1 MPEPGRGA
9 RAPRAPRELVDHLVE
24 QLTSSPGR
32 LVLTAPA
39 DPEVLD
45 LVHSMLEHLHVGS
58 TPVSPTA
65 KMKFEMAVIEVLGNI
80 VEHAYAHD
88 ASLPDVDP
96 SEVRRFEI
104 RLTATDDHLAASLSD
119 NGMPVSLDLD
129 DLPMPD
135 EMAESGRGLALAA
148 AALDVFE
155 FERVGASNH
164 WRLAC
169 RLD

>member
-1 MPEPGRGA
+1 MSEASDRPSPEVVA
-9 RAPRAPRELVDHLVE
+9 RLVD
-24 QLTSSPGR
+24 QLATSPGR

-45 LVHSMLEHLHVGS
+45 LVHSMLEHLHVGGVQ
-58 TPVSPTA
+58 VSPSA
-65 KMKFEMAVIEVLGNI
+65 KMRFEMAVIEVLGNI

-88 ASLPDVDP
+88 AALHDVDA

-104 RLTATDDHLAASLSD
+104 RLAATDTHLVASLSD

-155 FERVGASNH
+155 FERTGARNH

>member
-1 MPEPGRGA
+1 MSDSSSQPSPEMVAG
-9 RAPRAPRELVDHLVE
+9 LVD
-24 QLTSSPGR
+24 QLATSPGR

-45 LVHSMLEHLHVGS
+45 LVHSMLEHLHVGVQ
-58 TPVSPTA
+58 VSASA
-65 KMKFEMAVIEVLGNI
+65 KMRFEMAVIEVLGNI

-88 ASLPDVDP
+88 AALPDVDA

-104 RLTATDDHLAASLSD
+104 RLAATDTHLVASLSD

-155 FERVGASNH
+155 FARTGARNH